1 MEIRISAKE
10 VNAMKE
16 GYMPVV
22 DAVSVALGLGKPE
35 RRNEEWQDI
44 IAVGSSITKDG
55 NGDITIAIQEDCV
68 CDFTQ
73 QASGFLMKI
82 AAKFSSLMIFCK
94 GLFSEIAE
102 SFSNFEKKWGVN
114 ESLLTEEQKMLLN
127 KEMDTWLKNEIGL
140 RQEANIP
147 LSGIEAAAERQRDYL
162 LHVLLGRVRDSE
174 GNVVQFEP
182 RESIFCHSRIR

>member
-1 MEIRISAKE
+1 MELKITAKE
-10 VNAMKE
+10 IEAMQD

-22 DAVSVALGLGKPE
+22 DAICVAMGLGKPE
-35 RRNEEWQDI
+35 RHTEEWADVI
-44 IAVGSSITKDG
+44 SVGSSIKKDD
-55 NGDITIAIQEDCV
+55 NGDITIVIEEDCV

-114 ESLLTEEQKMLLN
+114 ESLLTEEQKKLLN
-127 KEMDTWLKNEIGL
+127 KEIDTWLENEIGL